1 MNRQLFEALMQKR
14 IIVCCGAG
22 GVGKTTVSAS
32 LAVALARRGK
42 KVLILTIDP
51 SLRLA
56 EVLGVNNSPPEP
68 LPLPDDTLFE
78 LGIEKPGILYAW
90 MLDSMRVAESTIRAV
105 IEDKAELNQFLTNP
119 IYRQLSTMTAG
130 MHEYAAMK
138 ALHTFVESGE
148 FDVVVVD
155 TPPSRHALD
164 FLDAPKRLQ
173 RLFDLKVMK
182 YLRPSTKSRL
192 RKLSANV
199 ALGTIRAITGSRF
212 VDDFVFFLTQFERV
226 FNSLE
231 AGASSV
237 RALLS
242 TDSASFVLVTSPQET
257 SVNEAFLFQDTAKRL
272 RLPLGGFVFNRS
284 SAFLNRW
291 NFPHESSFSKA
302 IPARIVG
309 AFQQMAREEQQLAAR
324 DLEVLR
330 RVRMRAGD
338 EAFVIDLPLFEADQ
352 ADLHR
357 LFRVSELL
365 LNESASPGHEVD
377 IPKKGGNDAK
387 HRVQA

>member
-1 MNRQLFEALMQKR
+1 MCIRD
-14 IIVCCGAG
+14 
-22 GVGKTTVSAS
+22 S
-32 LAVALARRGK
+32 
-42 KVLILTIDP
+42 
-51 SLRLA
+51 
-56 EVLGVNNSPPEP
+56 
-68 LPLPDDTLFE
+68 TLFE

-192 RKLSANV
+192 RRLSANV